1 MNVAAIAPDVDL
13 SQVSALGESLL
24 TELDRLR
31 EFDPIHWSPATGA
44 WLVTRHADIVRA
56 FSGELPLSVNPARR
70 TTFAVLAPEELQQRI
85 PTLLT
90 YMAKWIVS
98 NDPPVHTRMRKL
110 LVKAFSKKVVES
122 VRPYVQARVAQ
133 LLGDTA
139 PNQPLEFVEGIA
151 RQLPGGV
158 ILKLMGLPQEY
169 LPRLKSWANAF
180 QAGLA
185 SSRPEIK
192 WLEAADQ
199 AMIEMNEIF
208 CKAIAEHR
216 VAPREDLL
224 TSLIEATEDGESLS
238 EDEMLAALSLILVA
252 GHDTTHNSMT
262 LGLVALG
269 RSPQNWRYMY
279 EHPDRTLSCVNEIMR
294 LSAMS
299 AALPR
304 VATEDFEWHGKTIR
318 AGDPLYLM
326 QAAGNRDPRVYAH
339 ADRLDL
345 DRDNSQSLV
354 FAPGLH
360 HCVGHLLAKMQLTE
374 FFGAL
379 VQRFEGVEF
388 LDPALDFMP
397 QIVFRGL
404 YKLNIRLKPRVD
416 GLPS

>member
-1 MNVAAIAPDVDL
+1 MNTTSVVPDVDL
-13 SQVSALGESLL
+13 SKVAALGESLL

-31 EFDPIHWSPATGA
+31 ESDPIHWSPATGA

-56 FSGELPLSVNPARR
+56 FSGVLPLSVNPSRR
-70 TTFAVLAPEELQQRI
+70 PTFTVIPPEEVQNRI
-85 PTLLT
+85 PTLIAYLT
-90 YMAKWIVS
+90 KWIVS
-98 NDPPVHTRMRKL
+98 HDPPVHTRMRKL
-110 LVKAFSKKVVES
+110 LVKAFSKKVVDS

-133 LLGDTA
+133 LLDEQKQTED
-139 PNQPLEFVEGIA
+139 LEFVEGIA

-158 ILKLMGLPQEY
+158 ILKLMGLPQEL
-169 LPRLKSWANAF
+169 LPRLKTWANAF
-180 QAGLA
+180 QMGLA
-185 SSRPEIK
+185 SSRPEVQ
-192 WLEAADQ
+192 WLDAAER

-208 CKAIAEHR
+208 RNAIEEHR
-216 VAPREDLL
+216 RSPREDLL
-224 TSLIEATEDGESLS
+224 TSLIEATEDGQSLS
-238 EDEMLAALSLILVA
+238 EDEMLASLSLILIA

-269 RSPQNWRYMY
+269 HSPQSWRYMY

-299 AALPR
+299 AAQPR
-304 VATEDFEWHGKTIR
+304 VATEDFEWHDKTIR

-345 DRDNSQSLV
+345 ERDNSQSLV
-354 FAPGLH
+354 FAPGVH

-379 VQRFEGVEF
+379 VRRFEGVEF

-397 QIVFRGL
+397 QIIFRGL
-404 YKLNIRLKPRVD
+404 YKLNVRLKPRAEA
-416 GLPS
+416 LQA

>member
-13 SQVSALGESLL
+13 SKVSALGESLL

-70 TTFAVLAPEELQQRI
+70 TTFAVLPPEELQKRI

-90 YMAKWIVS
+90 YLAKWIVS

-110 LVKAFSKKVVES
+110 LVKAFNKKVVES

-139 PNQPLEFVEGIA
+139 PNEPLEFVEGIA

-216 VAPREDLL
+216 VTPREDLL

-279 EHPDRTLSCVNEIMR
+279 EHPDRTLNCVNEIMR

-379 VQRFEGVEF
+379 VQRFEGVEL

-404 YKLNIRLKPRVD
+404 YKLNIRLRPRVD

>member
-1 MNVAAIAPDVDL
+1 MNTISVAPDVDL
-13 SQVSALGESLL
+13 SKVAELGESLL

-44 WLVTRHADIVRA
+44 WLVTRHADVVRG
-56 FSGELPLSVNPARR
+56 FSGELPLSVNPSRR
-70 TTFAVLAPEELQQRI
+70 PTFSVIPPEELPKRI

-90 YMAKWIVS
+90 YLPKWIVS
-98 NDPPVHTRMRKL
+98 HDPPVHTRMRKL

-133 LLGDTA
+133 LLDEKK
-139 PNQPLEFVEGIA
+139 PNEEFEFVEGIA

-169 LPRLKSWANAF
+169 LPRLKAWANAF
-180 QAGLA
+180 QMGLA

-192 WLEAADQ
+192 WLEAAET

-208 CKAIAEHR
+208 RTAIEEHR
-216 VAPREDLL
+216 RSPREDLL

-238 EDEMLAALSLILVA
+238 ADEMLAALSLILIA

-262 LGLVALG
+262 LGIVALG
-269 RSPQNWRYMY
+269 RSPQSWRYMY

-318 AGDPLYLM
+318 AGDPLYLIM
-326 QAAGNRDPRVYAH
+326 AAGNRDPRVYGH
-339 ADRLDL
+339 PDRLDL
-345 DRDNSQSLV
+345 ERDNSQSLV
-354 FAPGLH
+354 FGPGLH

-374 FFGAL
+374 FFSAL
-379 VQRFEGVEF
+379 VRRFECVEF
-388 LDPALDFMP
+388 LDPTLDFMP

-404 YKLNIRLKPRVD
+404 YRLNVRLKPRA
-416 GLPS
+416 GTLQT

>member
-1 MNVAAIAPDVDL
+1 MNAAAVASDVDL
-13 SQVSALGESLL
+13 SKVPELGESLL

-31 EFDPIHWSPATGA
+31 EFDPIHWSAATGA
-44 WLVTRHADIVRA
+44 WLVTRHEDIVRG

-70 TTFAVLAPEELQQRI
+70 TTFAVLAPEELQKRV

-90 YMAKWIVS
+90 YLAKWIVS

-122 VRPYVQARVAQ
+122 VRPYVQDRVAR
-133 LLGDTA
+133 LLDDTK
-139 PNQPLEFVEGIA
+139 PGEPLEFVEGIA

-158 ILKLMGLPQEY
+158 ILKLMGLPQEH

-192 WLEAADQ
+192 WLEAADR
-199 AMIEMNEIF
+199 AMVEMNEIF
-208 CKAIAEHR
+208 AQAILEHR
-216 VAPREDLL
+216 RNPREDLL
-224 TSLIEATEDGESLS
+224 TSLIEATEDGQSLS
-238 EDEMLAALSLILVA
+238 EEEMLAALSLILVA

-262 LGLVALG
+262 LGLIALG
-269 RSPQNWRYMY
+269 RSPQNWEYLA
-279 EHPDRTLSCVNEIMR
+279 EHPDRGLACVNEIMR

-299 AALPR
+299 AAQPR
-304 VATEDFEWHGKTIR
+304 VAIEDFEWHGKTIR
-318 AGDPLYLM
+318 AGDPVYLM

-339 ADRLDL
+339 PDRLDME
-345 DRDNSQSLV
+345 RDNSQSLV

-374 FFGAL
+374 FFTAL
-379 VQRFEGVEF
+379 VRRFEGVEF
-388 LDPALDFMP
+388 LDPTLDFMP

-404 YKLNIRLKPRVD
+404 YRLNVRLKPRI
-416 GLPS
+416 

>member
-1 MNVAAIAPDVDL
+1 MNAAIAPDVDL
-13 SQVSALGESLL
+13 SMVPALGESLL

-31 EFDPIHWSPATGA
+31 EYDPIHWSPSTGA
-44 WLVTRHADIVRA
+44 WLVTRHADVVRG

-70 TTFAVLAPEELQQRI
+70 TTFAMLAPGEIQERI
-85 PTLLT
+85 PTLINYLS
-90 YMAKWIVS
+90 KWIVS

-122 VRPYVQARVAQ
+122 VRPYVQARVTQ
-133 LLGDTA
+133 LLEDVN
-139 PNQPLEFVEGIA
+139 PNEPLEFVEGIA

-192 WLEAADQ
+192 WLEAAER

-208 CKAIAEHR
+208 SKAIEEHR
-216 VAPREDLL
+216 RTPREDLL
-224 TSLIEATEDGESLS
+224 TSLIEATEDGQSLS

-262 LGLVALG
+262 LGLVVLG
-269 RSPQNWRYMY
+269 RSPKNWRFMY
-279 EHPDRTLSCVNEIMR
+279 EHPDRTLTCVNEIMR

-299 AALPR
+299 AAQPR

-326 QAAGNRDPRVYAH
+326 QAAGNRDPSVYAH
-339 ADRLDL
+339 ADQLDF

-354 FAPGLH
+354 FGPGLH

-379 VQRFEGVEF
+379 VQRFEGVQF

-397 QIVFRGL
+397 QIIFRGL
-404 YKLNIRLKPRVD
+404 YKLNVSLQPRVA
-416 GLPS
+416 